1 MNKYPIYIPTKGRF
15 ESRKTVNSLIEMGVN
30 FRVVIEPQEE
40 KQYST
45 ILKEIISKDFIG
57 SIIIKDTRY

>member
-45 ILKEIISKDFIG
+45 ILKESQILILP
-57 SIIIKDTRY
+57 